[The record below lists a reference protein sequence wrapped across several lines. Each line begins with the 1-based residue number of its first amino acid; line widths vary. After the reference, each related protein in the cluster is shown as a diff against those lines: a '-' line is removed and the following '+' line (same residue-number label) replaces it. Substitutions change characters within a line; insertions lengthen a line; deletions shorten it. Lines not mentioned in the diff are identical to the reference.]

1 MAGSTGNPKIFP
13 RWVLWIGLAAFA
25 VLTLTPFLWLI
36 LSSVQPSAALLRSP
50 APLWP
55 ESLTL
60 ANYRKL
66 FDATA
71 GAYGVDFVRAMVNST
86 VAACAATAL
95 SLFIGVP
102 GAYAFARLWFPGR
115 GVVLLGVL
123 VLLMLP
129 GIAIVIPLYL
139 SVRELGLY
147 DRLLGLILAYTTF
160 ALPFVLWVMQA
171 YFRTVPMELEEAA
184 RIDGCSRFGAFLR
197 IALPLVGPG
206 LAAAAIFV
214 FLMAWDEFLFALTL
228 TSTYRAKTLPVALA
242 EFQGRHFTDWGLM
255 TAGGVL
261 ASLPPVAVALLMQR
275 YLMTGLASGGVKA

>member
-115 GVVLLGVL
+115 GV